1 MIVGNVMIFENPDLL
16 PFLDAL
22 KCFFDGRLT
31 DPFPAHA
38 TFHQAVSAYLG
49 EIAARTLGVMVH
61 MAPDAPADISVLPAA
76 FSESISATVG
86 FAGMY
91 SGAVSI
97 HCPLT
102 VAGLIAGHMMGTD
115 GSCEYES
122 IHDAMGELANVLA
135 GDIKQSLSRGG
146 LDIQLSTPSVI
157 SGAHYLLSAANHH
170 QNITVL
176 LTVAGEPVYVSLVAE
191 RNRLLQLAAEELKTK
206 KEWLS
211 LALDGGNLG
220 LWSWDLASG
229 SVDFSEEWA
238 RLLGYDVADLLPGI
252 ATWEA
257 LTHPDDMPNVMAAL
271 RCHLA
276 GRCTSFE
283 AEHRLLNKQ
292 GQWRWFL
299 TKGRIV
305 ARTPDQRAAVI
316 AGTHLDIHDRKQTE
330 LALAASNRIIVDNE
344 KRLRCITDSA
354 HDAIVMMD
362 ANGTITFW
370 NPAAENILGYSAD
383 EACGRD
389 LHELIAPGRYR
400 DAWRAARPEFS
411 RSGYGAAVGTTL
423 ELSALHKHG
432 QELVVSLS
440 LSAVSLDGAWH
451 AVGVL
456 RDISE
461 LKRYE
466 AALKQLNEQLEQ
478 RVAEE
483 LRKNREKDGLLLHQE
498 KLASIGQLAAG
509 VAHEIN
515 NPIGFIMGNLNT
527 MRSYAA
533 SLVSY
538 CRLVDGQL
546 SADIRSA
553 LHASREQCDLDYIL
567 SDLQPLL
574 NESLEGAER
583 VRRIVL
589 DLKDFARSDDR
600 EPQQADLN
608 HLIRST
614 INIVRNEVKYVAELD
629 LQLGELP
636 SILCHP
642 QQINQVISNLLVNA
656 AHAIEH
662 QGTITVRSWHDGDHV
677 LFSVSDTG
685 KGIPHENIQRIFDPF
700 FTTKDVGKGTGL
712 GLSISY
718 DIISKRDG
726 QITVDSEVGKGTV
739 FTVKLPV
746 TGSNKVLK

>member
-1 MIVGNVMIFENPDLL
+1 MAFDRPDLL
-16 PFLDAL
+16 PYMDAL
-22 KCFFDGRLT
+22 KCFFDGRFT
-31 DPFPAHA
+31 DPSPVPVS
-38 TFHQAVSAYLG
+38 FHQMVSAYLG
-49 EIAARTLGVMVH
+49 EIAVNTLGVMVH
-61 MAPDAPADISVLPAA
+61 IVPDTPAEVTILPAA

-102 VAGLIAGHMMGTD
+102 FAGLVAAHMMGTD
-115 GSCEYES
+115 GNCEYEC

-135 GDIKQSLSRGG
+135 GDIKQFLTRGG

-170 QNITVL
+170 QNVTVM
-176 LTVAGEPVYVSLVAE
+176 LTIAGEPFYVSLVAE

-206 KEWLS
+206 REWLT

-220 LWSWDLASG
+220 LWSWNLANG
-229 SVDFSEEWA
+229 RVQFSEEWA
-238 RLLGYDVADLLPGI
+238 RLLGYEVSDLLPEI
-252 ATWEA
+252 STWEA
-257 LTHPDDMPNVMAAL
+257 LAHPEDMPAVMAAL
-271 RCHLA
+271 RCHLS
-276 GRCTSFE
+276 GYCTSFE
-283 AEHRLLNKQ
+283 AEHRLLDRQ

-305 ARTPDQRAAVI
+305 ERSADQRASVI

-330 LALAASNRIIVDNE
+330 LALAASNRTIIENE
-344 KRLRCITDSA
+344 KRLRCITDAA

-362 ANGTITFW
+362 SGGTITFW
-370 NPAAENILGYSAD
+370 NPAAEAILGYSSA
-383 EACGRD
+383 EACGKD
-389 LHELIAPGRYR
+389 LHVLLAPGSFHA
-400 DAWRAARPEFS
+400 AWLAAKPEFS
-411 RSGYGAAVGTTL
+411 RSGRGAAVGTTL
-423 ELSALHKHG
+423 ELSALHKNG

-440 LSAVSLDGAWH
+440 LSVVSLNGAWH

-466 AALKQLNEQLEQ
+466 AALKQLNEELEQ

-527 MRSYAA
+527 MRSYAT
-533 SLVSY
+533 SLLNY
-538 CRLVDGQL
+538 CRHVDEQL
-546 SADIRSA
+546 PADVRTILR
-553 LHASREQCDLDYIL
+553 ASRKQYDLDYIL
-567 SDLQPLL
+567 NDLQPLL
-574 NESLEGAER
+574 DESLEGAER

-589 DLKDFARSDDR
+589 DLKDFARPDGR
-600 EPQQADLN
+600 EPEQVDMN

-636 SILCHP
+636 LLLCHP

-662 QGTITVRSWHDGDHV
+662 QGTITVRSWHEGDHV

-685 KGIPHENIQRIFDPF
+685 KGIPHENMQRIFDPF
-700 FTTKDVGKGTGL
+700 FTTKEVGKGTGL

-718 DIISKRDG
+718 DIITKHGG
-726 QITVDSEVGKGTV
+726 QITVNSEVGKGTV
-739 FTVKLPV
+739 FTVKLPIA
-746 TGSNKVLK
+746 GSNKELK